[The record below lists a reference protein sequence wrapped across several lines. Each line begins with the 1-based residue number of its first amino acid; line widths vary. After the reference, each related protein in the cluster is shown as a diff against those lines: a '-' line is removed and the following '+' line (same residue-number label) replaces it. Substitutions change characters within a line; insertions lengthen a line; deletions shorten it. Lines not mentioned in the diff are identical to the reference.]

1 MFKVLSLCCGCI
13 LHIHVLFEPL
23 IKNSI
28 NYSYLQKTI
37 DFEINNEPAS
47 HDTIL
52 DACKSVM
59 DYSIKTGTEKKII
72 FRRFFFFQ
80 NDSLQWNYVT
90 RNLV

>member
-1 MFKVLSLCCGCI
+1 MCI
-13 LHIHVLFEPL
+13 LHIHVLSKPL
-23 IKNSI
+23 IKDSI

-59 DYSIKTGTEKKII
+59 DYSIKTGTEKENHIPHGFLKMII
-72 FRRFFFFQ
+72 YNGIMLLRI
-80 NDSLQWNYVT
+80 
-90 RNLV
+90 